1 MTHSIEAL
9 AVYLVDA
16 QKELEEA
23 QAHVDFLKEQI
34 RTHPD
39 IHGPDTYAAGNLTI
53 QVQPNTRF
61 DQALAE
67 KAIPADLLPLVTVVK
82 STVSIDRKKVEVLA
96 PNFVEACIAH
106 YPDKVVVK

>member
-1 MTHSIEAL
+1 VNTIEFL
-9 AVYLVDA
+9 AVAMVDA

-23 QAHVDFLKEQI
+23 QRAVDEIKEMI

-67 KAIPADLLPLVTVVK
+67 KAIPADLLPLVTVEK
-82 STVSIDRKKVEVLA
+82 TTRTIDRKKVEVLA
-96 PNFVEACIAH
+96 PDFVEACIAH

>member
-1 MTHSIEAL
+1 MTTLAELAIE
-9 AVYLVDA
+9 LVDA
-16 QKELEEA
+16 QKVLEEA
-23 QAHVDFLKEQI
+23 QAEVDRVKEAI

-39 IHGPDTYAAGNLTI
+39 IHGPDSYAAGNLTL

-67 KAIPADLLPLVTVVK
+67 KAIPADLLPLVTVEK
-82 STVSIDRKKVEVLA
+82 TTRTVDRKKVEVLA

>member
-1 MTHSIEAL
+1 VNISIEEL
-9 AVYLVDA
+9 AMWLVDA
-16 QKELEEA
+16 QANLEKAQGSVDEIKEM
-23 QAHVDFLKEQI
+23 I

-67 KAIPADLLPLVTVVK
+67 KAIPADLLPLVTVEK
-82 STVSIDRKKVEVLA
+82 TTRTVDRKKVEVLA
-96 PNFVEACIAH
+96 PDCLEACIAH

>member
-1 MTHSIEAL
+1 MSTIEEL
-9 AVYLVDA
+9 AVQLVDA
-16 QKELEEA
+16 QKELESA
-23 QAHVDFLKEQI
+23 QEWVDTLKAMI
-34 RTHPD
+34 REHPD

-67 KAIPADLLPLVTVVK
+67 KAIPADLLPLVTVEKTTRSV
-82 STVSIDRKKVEVLA
+82 DRKKVEVLA
-96 PNFVEACIAH
+96 PDCLEACIAH

>member
-1 MTHSIEAL
+1 MSTLPDL
-9 AVYLVDA
+9 AVELVDA

-23 QAHVDFLKEQI
+23 QAEVDRVKEAI

-39 IHGPDTYAAGNLTI
+39 VHGPDTYAAGNLTI

-67 KAIPADLLPLVTVVK
+67 KAIPADLLPLVTIEK
-82 STVSIDRKKVEVLA
+82 TTRTVDRKKVEVLA
-96 PNFVEACIAH
+96 PNLLEACIAH
-106 YPDKVVVK
+106 YPDKVFVR